1 MTLTDNLKTVTPEN
15 PENNVTG
22 VSEETPSPVESAES
36 VELAAQITALTK
48 ERDDLLAEKAE
59 LNDRLL
65 RRQAE
70 FDNFRRRTERER
82 SDFVQYAASET
93 ISGILPILD
102 DFERALKTACPD
114 EKYVQGVE
122 LIYHRLTETLK
133 RQGLEPIDAAGKPF
147 DPNLHQAVERVA
159 SDEVENPTVL
169 EEYQRG
175 YNFKGKL
182 LRPSMVKVA
191 VKS

>member
-1 MTLTDNLKTVTPEN
+1 MTPEN
-15 PENNVTG
+15 TENNVTG
-22 VSEETPSPVESAES
+22 VSNQTPSAVESAES
-36 VELAAQITALTK
+36 VELAAQISSLTK

-82 SDFVQYAASET
+82 SEFVQYAATEL
-93 ISGILPILD
+93 ISDLLPVVD
-102 DFERALKTACPD
+102 DFERALKSPCAD
-114 EKYVQGVE
+114 DVYSKGVA
-122 LIYHRLTETLK
+122 LIYQRLSEALK
-133 RQGLEPIDAAGKPF
+133 RQGLEPVEAAGKPF
-147 DPNLHQAVERVA
+147 DPHQHQAVDRA
-159 SDEVENPTVL
+159 HSDEVPDQTVL

-175 YNFKGKL
+175 YNFRGKL
-182 LRPSMVKVA
+182 LRPAMVKVA

>member
-1 MTLTDNLKTVTPEN
+1 VVPEN

-22 VSEETPSPVESAES
+22 VSEEARSPVESAES

-59 LNDRLL
+59 WNDRLL

-82 SDFVQYAASET
+82 SEFVQYAAAEA
-93 ISGILPILD
+93 IADILPVVD
-102 DFERALKTACPD
+102 DLERALKMPCPD
-114 EKYVQGVE
+114 ENYSKGIE
-122 LIYHRLTETLK
+122 LIYQRLMDSLK
-133 RQGLEPIDAAGKPF
+133 RQGLEPIEAAGKPF
-147 DPNLHQAVERVA
+147 DPHLHQAVERVH
-159 SDEVENPTVL
+159 SDEAEDHTVL

-182 LRPSMVKVA
+182 LRPAMVKVA